1 MNLHSTL
8 YFHYVVCVQA
18 QPVRVNKYQLIDMQ
32 VINAQLRSE
41 AYRKLLKEEK
51 IVSQDSEG
59 YTRCLYLSIYQNLFI
74 LKCLFSISLY
84 SGSSSYDNDDDEDYS
99 VWSITTVNYLPDGKN
114 KTRTEKIKIKT
125 NQMINCLNNLKVPFL
140 DFSLDICTFKLI
152 VSRFQILKNLNLY
165 TLATYGSNLH
175 MSYSG

>member
-1 MNLHSTL
+1 MRLTENYWRKKKS
-8 YFHYVVCVQA
+8 C
-18 QPVRVNKYQLIDMQ
+18 
-32 VINAQLRSE
+32 LRI
-41 AYRKLLKEEK
+41 LKD
-51 IVSQDSEG
+51 ILG
-59 YTRCLYLSIYQNLFI
+59 ACIYLNIYQNLYI

-84 SGSSSYDNDDDEDYS
+84 SGSSSYDNDDDDEDYS
-99 VWSITTVNYLPDGKN
+99 VWSITTVKYLPDGKN

-140 DFSLDICTFKLI
+140 DFYFVTFKRI
-152 VSRFQILKNLNLY
+152 ISRFPILKNLNLY

>member
-1 MNLHSTL
+1 M
-8 YFHYVVCVQA
+8 
-18 QPVRVNKYQLIDMQ
+18 
-32 VINAQLRSE
+32 
-41 AYRKLLKEEK
+41 
-51 IVSQDSEG
+51 
-59 YTRCLYLSIYQNLFI
+59 
-74 LKCLFSISLY
+74 Y

-99 VWSITTVNYLPDGKN
+99 VWSITTVKYLPDGKN

-140 DFSLDICTFKLI
+140 DFYFVTFKLI
-152 VSRFQILKNLNLY
+152 ISRFLILKNLNLY

>member
-1 MNLHSTL
+1 MRLTENYWRKKKS
-8 YFHYVVCVQA
+8 C
-18 QPVRVNKYQLIDMQ
+18 
-32 VINAQLRSE
+32 LRI
-41 AYRKLLKEEK
+41 LKD
-51 IVSQDSEG
+51 ILG
-59 YTRCLYLSIYQNLFI
+59 ACIYLNIYQNLYI

-84 SGSSSYDNDDDEDYS
+84 SGSSSYDNDDDDEDYS
-99 VWSITTVNYLPDGKN
+99 VWSITTVKYLPDGKN

-140 DFSLDICTFKLI
+140 DFYFVTFKRI
-152 VSRFQILKNLNLY
+152 IYRFPILKNLNLY

>member
-1 MNLHSTL
+1 MRLTENYWRKKKL
-8 YFHYVVCVQA
+8 C
-18 QPVRVNKYQLIDMQ
+18 
-32 VINAQLRSE
+32 LRI
-41 AYRKLLKEEK
+41 LKD
-51 IVSQDSEG
+51 ILG
-59 YTRCLYLSIYQNLFI
+59 ACIYLYQNLSI

-84 SGSSSYDNDDDEDYS
+84 SGSSSYDNDDDDEDYS
-99 VWSITTVNYLPDGKN
+99 VWSITTVKYLPDGKN

-140 DFSLDICTFKLI
+140 DFYFVTFKLI
-152 VSRFQILKNLNLY
+152 ISRFLILKNLNLY